1 MLRLNTIKHF
11 LSCGISVSDTTKPLN
26 FNISLDSDCIASLT
40 THEPLYSVTHSFYED
55 TLHNLS
61 FHMSGKTN
69 EHTILDDDNNIVSST
84 QIEIL
89 NIEIDGVSIMDALLS
104 DDNVSTYLHSFNGNS
119 PEKKH
124 NGFDSSMGFNGL
136 LNIEFTTP
144 IHKWISE
151 RMS

>member
-1 MLRLNTIKHF
+1 
-11 LSCGISVSDTTKPLN
+11 
-26 FNISLDSDCIASLT
+26 
-40 THEPLYSVTHSFYED
+40 
-55 TLHNLS
+55 
-61 FHMSGKTN
+61 MSGKTD
-69 EHTILDDDNNIVSST
+69 EHTVLDDDNNLVSST

-144 IHKWISE
+144 INEWITE